1 MRISDWSSDVCSSDL
16 ASHSLHLGI
25 ELIHQRRDGQCRA
38 IGARLIK
45 RQAQVLAHPVDGEA
59 EIEAV
64 LRHRF
69 PTIVH
74 LPALRRA
81 PGDRL
86 EYLVEIKLARLGKAQ
101 RFRPRS
107 EERRVGKECV
117 STCRSRWSPYQ

>member
-16 ASHSLHLGI
+16 
-25 ELIHQRRDGQCRA
+25 
-38 IGARLIK
+38 
-45 RQAQVLAHPVDGEA
+45 PVDGEA

-101 RFRPRS
+101 RFRQALPHPGNGDLIDPFLCLPRARFADMDDPSNIILHHQSRCPPRS
-107 EERRVGKECV
+107 TRHTPHNTHG
-117 STCRSRWSPYQ
+117 T